1 MIVATAATLFVNKIT
16 LVSGEQAAL
25 AIKPFAGNLA
35 AYVFALGILNA
46 GFMGVVIV
54 SLSTAYAF
62 SEFFGLAGSLDSSFT
77 KSRIFYIIFI
87 AQLVIA
93 GFVVFM
99 PNVSL
104 FQLAVAAQGFNAM
117 MLPFV
122 FYYLLKLTNS
132 KSIMGVHTN
141 KPFQRRFATTS
152 MIVISIA
159 SILTLLLSFVFK

>member
-1 MIVATAATLFVNKIT
+1 MYVNKISLT
-16 LVSGEQAAL
+16 SGEQAAL
-25 AIKPFAGNLA
+25 AIKPFAGELA

-62 SEFFGLAGSLDSSFT
+62 SEFFGLSGSLDTSFT
-77 KSRIFYIIFI
+77 KSRVFYTIFI

-93 GFVVFM
+93 GFVVFL

-132 KSIMGVHTN
+132 RAIMGPHIN
-141 KPFQRRFATTS
+141 KPFQRYFAS
-152 MIVISIA
+152 IAVVVISIA
-159 SILTLLLSFVFK
+159 SLLTLFLSFVK